1 MISKLLIA
9 NRGEIALRIIRTAKN
24 MGIST
29 VAIYSDD
36 EGFPLH
42 AAQADE
48 SFSLGAGSLKETYLN
63 IEKIISVA
71 TRSGVDTI
79 HPGYGFLSENA
90 HFAEAVELAGFSF
103 VGPTPAS
110 IRTLGNKLEAKSMA
124 QKVGIPTL
132 PSASG
137 TLEEIITLADKMGY
151 PVLVKPAG
159 GGGGKGMHI
168 ALSANDIKALLERA
182 MREASSSFG
191 NAEIYLEK
199 FVPGARHVEVQ
210 IVGDGKGNIIHLFDR
225 ECSIQRRYQK
235 IVEEAPSP
243 TLNNVQRDKITRYAI
258 ALAAAVGYRSA
269 GTIEFILDQQGNIF
283 FLEMN
288 TRIQVEHPVTEM
300 VTGID
305 IVKLQ
310 LEVAM
315 GQGLSV
321 TQKDIKIEGHAV
333 ELRLYAE
340 DPEDDFTPATGVIS
354 GFKFP
359 AFSWLRLEHAM
370 QADEKVTGLFDPMLC
385 KIITHGENRS
395 LAITRM
401 QSVLRGSYLHG
412 ITSNLGFLDHILH
425 SSLFILNTIS
435 VDTAGILAT
444 EYATERYLPDE
455 VVLGYTIARLYHNSN
470 AVRFDVN
477 IQPVWRSF
485 GAWEALKRLAFNH
498 NESYLET
505 FPTYRGGKV
514 ISIGFGDKEIPISAY
529 LLHDGS
535 SLSMTLDSRVVTM
548 HYTLHSWGVSLTYNG
563 RLFRIMHAQH
573 LSEGNRKPKATRPE
587 TGERMVISPLHGR
600 IISLPV
606 KEGEVVESG
615 STLMI
620 IEAMKMENL
629 IASPQR
635 AKIGKVLVREMEQVS
650 DGSELIVLEKL

>member
-1 MISKLLIA
+1 MISKLLVA

-42 AAQADE
+42 AEQADD

-71 TRSGVDTI
+71 TRSGVDAI

-90 HFAEAVELAGFSF
+90 HFVEAVELAGFTF

-137 TLEEIITLADKMGY
+137 TPEEIITLADKIGY

-168 ALSANDIKALLERA
+168 AHGANDIRTLLERA

-210 IVGDGKGNIIHLFDR
+210 VVGDGNGNIIHLFDR

-243 TLNNVQRDKITRYAI
+243 TLNEQQRTNITGY
-258 ALAAAVGYRSA
+258 ALALASAVNYRSA
-269 GTIEFILDQQGNIF
+269 GTVEFILDEQGGIF

-300 VTGID
+300 VTGVD

-321 TQKDIKIEGHAV
+321 AQKSIKIEGHAV

-340 DPEDDFTPATGVIS
+340 DPENDFSPSTGTIS
-354 GFKFP
+354 NFNFP
-359 AFSWLRLEHAM
+359 VVPWFRLEYALRVN
-370 QADEKVTGLFDPMLC
+370 EKVTGLFDPMLC
-385 KIITHGENRS
+385 KMITHGENR
-395 LAITRM
+395 AEAVARM
-401 QSVLRGSYLHG
+401 RSVLRRSFLHG
-412 ITSNLGFLDHILH
+412 ITNNLGFLSHIVH
-425 SSLFILNTIS
+425 SSLFASNNLS
-435 VDTAGILAT
+435 VDTASVLAK
-444 EYATERYLPDE
+444 EYAEQRSLPNE
-455 VVLGYTIARLYHNSN
+455 VVAGYALIRLYGSRESRTND
-470 AVRFDVN
+470 VRRS
-477 IQPVWRSF
+477 VWSRF
-485 GAWEALKRLAFNH
+485 GAWEAIKRMGFYH
-498 NESYLET
+498 DDRFLEVT
-505 FPTYRGGKV
+505 PNYRGSKV
-514 ISIGFGDKEIPISAY
+514 SNIHYNDVVLSVEKY
-529 LLHDGS
+529 LFVDNAMLEMTIDG
-535 SLSMTLDSRVVTM
+535 VTTEM
-548 HYTLHSWGVSLTYNG
+548 HFTLHSWGISITHHD
-563 RLFRIMHAQH
+563 RLYRIKHANH
-573 LSEGNRKPKATRPE
+573 LSDGKRKPKATRPE
-587 TGERMVISPLHGR
+587 TGERVVVSPLHGR